1 MATSLGRQSPF
12 TWVQILRKCGR
23 ILASIR
29 NSFRTSTETQRPSI
43 PDQKQLEKGAEFC
56 TAVNCQKRWRQM
68 ATSPAN
74 KRIATAI
81 SVNPA
86 LILSI
91 GREWGQSKFTF
102 SEASAKTS

>member
-1 MATSLGRQSPF
+1 MAAPSVRQIEYAHQVGTP
-12 TWVQILRKCGR
+12 VRK
-23 ILASIR
+23 ASISR
-29 NSFRTSTETQRPSI
+29 DSAEMPAAESLSNRS
-43 PDQKQLEKGAEFC
+43 LGAEFC
-56 TAVNCQKRWRQM
+56 AAVNCQKRWRQK

>member
-1 MATSLGRQSPF
+1 MWFPVIIGSLF
-12 TWVQILRKCGR
+12 VFMILYR
-23 ILASIR
+23 
-29 NSFRTSTETQRPSI
+29 
-43 PDQKQLEKGAEFC
+43 
-56 TAVNCQKRWRQM
+56 QKRWRQK

-102 SEASAKTS
+102 SEASAKAS